1 MGVQTNH
8 IATNINLE
16 SIGGVQVRP
25 NSITTAATNP
35 SPGQTTSAPPNVT
48 RLIGVD
54 YQISS
59 STVNIVSGQLLL
71 WSWPT
76 VSFSGLLSSAQRY
89 KTGVNATNGILPI
102 TIGTANNTPLV
113 AGQSTQLLLIC
124 TAQMMPLGIG
134 GVISPPNFVVKAT
147 TTSSVTPQITGP
159 WFPTGVT
166 YTSFSCVANVEY
178 LPVLTASNVL
188 VNIGIAAQLYSVYVQ

>member
-1 MGVQTNH
+1 
-8 IATNINLE
+8 
-16 SIGGVQVRP
+16 
-25 NSITTAATNP
+25 
-35 SPGQTTSAPPNVT
+35 
-48 RLIGVD
+48 
-54 YQISS
+54 
-59 STVNIVSGQLLL
+59 
-71 WSWPT
+71 
-76 VSFSGLLSSAQRY
+76 LLSSAQRY

-102 TIGTANNTPLV
+102 TQNNVTTAPLV

-147 TTSSVTPQITGP
+147 TTSSVTPQVTGP

-188 VNIGIAAQLYSVYVQ
+188 ANIGIAAQLYSIYVQ

>member
-8 IATNINLE
+8 IATNINIE

-25 NSITTAATNP
+25 NSITTQATTP

-48 RLIGVD
+48 RLIGAD
-54 YQISS
+54 YQIT
-59 STVNIVSGQLLL
+59 TVTINIVAGQTTLF
-71 WSWPT
+71 SWPT

-124 TAQMMPLGIG
+124 TAQMVPLGSA

-147 TTSSVTPQITGP
+147 TTSPVTPQITGP

-166 YTSFSCVANVEY
+166 YTSFSCTASAEFLAAV
-178 LPVLTASNVL
+178 TASNVPGSL
-188 VNIGIAAQLYSVYVQ
+188 GIAAQLYSVYVQ

>member
-1 MGVQTNH
+1 MGVLTNH

-16 SIGGVQVRP
+16 SIGGVQARP

-59 STVNIVSGQLLL
+59 TIINIVSGQLLL

-124 TAQMMPLGIG
+124 TAQMIPLGA
-134 GVISPPNFVVKAT
+134 GVISPPNFVAKAT
-147 TTSSVTPQITGP
+147 TTSPVTPQIIGP

-166 YTSFSCVANVEY
+166 YTSFSCTASAEFLATV
-178 LPVLTASNVL
+178 TASNVPAAL
-188 VNIGIAAQLYSVYVQ
+188 GIAAQLYSVYVQ

>member
-8 IATNINLE
+8 IATSINLE
-16 SIGGVQVRP
+16 SIGGIQTRP
-25 NSITTAATNP
+25 NSITTQATAP

-54 YQISS
+54 YQI
-59 STVNIVSGQLLL
+59 TTVNVNIVANQLL
-71 WSWPT
+71 SFTWPT

-124 TAQMMPLGIG
+124 TAQMIPLGA
-134 GVISPPNFVVKAT
+134 GVISPPNFVAKAT
-147 TTSSVTPQITGP
+147 TTSPVTPQIIGP

-166 YTSFSCVANVEY
+166 YTSFSCTASAEFLATV
-178 LPVLTASNVL
+178 TASNVPAAL
-188 VNIGIAAQLYSVYVQ
+188 GIAAQLYSVYVQ